1 MCLQMYELIIET
13 LQVELQW
20 VVNDSIKRKW
30 INSFDDKLIV
40 SAIFQKRCLTFT
52 GSSLLNVKIFCFF
65 FVVYD
70 KK

>member
-40 SAIFQKRCLTFT
+40 SAIFQKRCQTFT